1 MHIPE
6 NIYAQIV
13 HLMPIPCVDLLVEDL
28 EGRILLIKRAND
40 PAKGQWWFPGGRV
53 HYLETRMQAAERK
66 LKEECGLEAFQIK
79 EMGTYDV
86 ILDMPG
92 DEKQRHGITT
102 IFHIRIKEFQDVI
115 LDAQSLTAERH
126 FRDEWLKMNL
136 HQFVRENIVW
146 NSRDER

>member
-6 NIYAQIV
+6 DIYAQIV

-66 LKEECGLEAFQIK
+66 LKEECGLEVFQIK

-102 IFHIRIKEFQDVI
+102 IFHIRIKEFGDVI
-115 LDAQSLTAERH
+115 LDTHSLTAERH

-146 NSRDER
+146 NSDER